1 MCYSYGCTSLPVAT
15 AVFFL
20 LQGFNNVQTASGS
33 SCVANGASTEGR
45 NSDGSG
51 SGGGGGSSGGGGSGG
66 PTAAPSLA
74 PTPVGSGCQVANCAA
89 CRGAP
94 TNCYLCNSVR
104 P

>member
-1 MCYSYGCTSLPVAT
+1 MPVAT
-15 AVFFL
+15 AVFLL

-33 SCVANGASTEGR
+33 SCVADGASTEGR

-51 SGGGGGSSGGGGSGG
+51 GGSSGSGGGS
-66 PTAAPSLA
+66 PTAAPSAA
-74 PTPVGSGCQVANCAA
+74 PTPVGSGCHVANCAG